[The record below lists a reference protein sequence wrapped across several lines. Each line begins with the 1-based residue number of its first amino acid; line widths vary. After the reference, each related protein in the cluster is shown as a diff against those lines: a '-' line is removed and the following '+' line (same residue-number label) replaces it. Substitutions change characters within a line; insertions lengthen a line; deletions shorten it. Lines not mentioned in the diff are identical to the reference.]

1 MPDTR
6 LLRFGVFRFDAASGD
21 LWKAGR
27 PIKLQ
32 NQPLHVLRML
42 LSRPGELVT
51 REELRRD
58 LWPDHTFVDFDNGLN
73 VAVRKIREALGD
85 GTPARFVETDRA
97 HGYRFI
103 APVAAEPDCAPSPEG
118 CLPPQGTMAR

>member
-1 MPDTR
+1 MPETR
-6 LLRFGVFRFDAASGD
+6 LVRFGVFRFDPESGD

-27 PIKLQ
+27 RVKLQ

-42 LSRPGELVT
+42 LARPGELVT

-85 GTPARFVETDRA
+85 GTPPRFVETDRA

-103 APVAAEPDCAPSPEG
+103 APVAAEPDCEPSPG
-118 CLPPQGTMAR
+118 VQTVFD